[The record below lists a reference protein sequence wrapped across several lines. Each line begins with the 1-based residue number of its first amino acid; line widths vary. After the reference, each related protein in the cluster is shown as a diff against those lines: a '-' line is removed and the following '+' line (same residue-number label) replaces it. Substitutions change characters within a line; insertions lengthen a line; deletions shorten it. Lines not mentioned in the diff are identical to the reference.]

1 MEKLSNEL
9 MNIREIGKCS
19 WGGVK
24 LHQEL
29 PKTCVDPIVLV
40 DGRPKSNVSSSQLSN
55 L

>member
-1 MEKLSNEL
+1 MEKLTNEL
-9 MNIREIGKCS
+9 MNMREIGKCS

-29 PKTCVDPIVLV
+29 LKTCVDPIVLV
-40 DGRPKSNVSSSQLSN
+40 DGRPKSNVSLLQLSK